1 MFHATL
7 CFTQRSLYH
16 GCGAAVK
23 MTLLRFQST
32 FFMNMAPIPAP
43 ELLVFMSVALAQELS
58 FLDSMAAASA
68 SAPAPASFLY
78 TLIFSLV
85 WVCLKLNGNEVYRVH
100 ETKRIYQT
108 YLSRLTDSFFTISAF
123 TMRKPTKNSDHR
135 FRRFRQVLLAE
146 T

>member
-1 MFHATL
+1 
-7 CFTQRSLYH
+7 
-16 GCGAAVK
+16 
-23 MTLLRFQST
+23 
-32 FFMNMAPIPAP
+32 MNMAPTPAP

-58 FLDSMAAASA
+58 FLDSMAAA

-108 YLSRLTDSFFTISAF
+108 YLSRLTDNFFTISAF
-123 TMRKPTKNSDHR
+123 NMKKTTKNNDHR
-135 FRRFRQVLLAE
+135 FRRFRQELLVD